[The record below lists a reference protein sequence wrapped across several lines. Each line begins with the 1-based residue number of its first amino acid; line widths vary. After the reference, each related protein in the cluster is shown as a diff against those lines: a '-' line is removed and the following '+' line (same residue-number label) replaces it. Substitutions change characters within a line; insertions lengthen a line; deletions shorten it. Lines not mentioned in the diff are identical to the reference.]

1 LSQRI
6 RVFIVDGNRLLR
18 EALRR
23 ILQKRADIIVAGESS
38 APSED
43 AWPILE
49 SKADVVLIGTS
60 ALAANRRVIE
70 TLRRSV
76 LAPHIL
82 LMGMDENETVFLDSV
97 RAGVAGYLLKDASAS
112 EVMGAIRAVSQGEAV
127 CPPRL
132 CRILFRHVASG
143 SDVVSVAPRKDFS
156 LTRRQ
161 LELVPLIAQGL
172 TNKEIA
178 SQLNLSEQTIKNH
191 IHRML
196 QKVGAED
203 RLQVSRLA
211 TSNAHTSYL
220 LDS

>member
-1 LSQRI
+1 MSQRI

-132 CRILFRHVASG
+132 CRILFRHVACG